1 MLNKDC
7 MQPYLDS
14 IIAFAESHRAVMPGF
29 GNAKF
34 YLEELD
40 QISRLREYAM
50 QVCPDREKQVL
61 DFHLFFKQ
69 YDKRRDLNL
78 QETFPN
84 LQDLLL

>member
-50 QVCPDREKQVL
+50 QACPDREKQVS

-69 YDKRRDLNL
+69 YDGRRNLNL

-84 LQDLLL
+84 LQDLLI